1 MIAPS
6 VAASLRVA
14 LGFRFVEIM
23 PTTLQGAF
31 LISPTAFADQ
41 RGFFAETSRTDQL
54 AEHGITD
61 EFVQDNH
68 SRSSHGVVRGLH
80 FAIGEG
86 SAKLVRCARGAIWD
100 VIVDLRRESDTY
112 LAWEGFDLTD
122 DNLQSLYVP
131 RGFAHGFCVTSDV
144 ADVVYKQSAYY
155 DAQSERAIHWSD
167 ARLAIEWPLPSDQI
181 TVSERDASA
190 PSLEELEAELNF

>member
-1 MIAPS
+1 M
-6 VAASLRVA
+6 
-14 LGFRFVEIM
+14 EIK

-41 RGFFAETSRTDQL
+41 RGFFAETSRADRL

-80 FAIGEG
+80 FSIGEG
-86 SAKLVRCARGAIWD
+86 SAKLVRCGRGAIWD

-131 RGFAHGFCVTSDV
+131 RGFAHGFCVRSDV

-155 DAQSERAIHWSD
+155 DAQSERAILWND
-167 ARLAIEWPLPSDQI
+167 ARLAIDWPLPSDQI

-190 PSLEELEAELNF
+190 PSLDQLEAELNF